1 MNHLPSNLVRREVF
15 VILNSGEEL
24 EGLCIQ
30 AGDSYLILRI
40 GTWWEYKVEAEA
52 IAAIGVNRE
61 GKA

>member
-1 MNHLPSNLVRREVF
+1 MNRLPSNLVRREVF

-30 AGDSYLILRI
+30 ARDSYLILRI
-40 GTWWEYKVEAEA
+40 GTWWEYTVEAEA

-61 GKA
+61 GEA